1 MGWCTEFQSS
11 VYFSKETYNRKYEL
25 QERLEETKEG
35 LETLKRK
42 LIALIASNPKDLIN
56 KDCEGNEFSLED
68 SIIQKTEDW
77 LEVFEEYYADMLK
90 YVDALEYFHLR
101 SGDFVKPDM
110 YAKFYQDTDSVFVKD
125 AVYEV
130 NKNNDWQDKTN
141 YYVNIGDTF
150 IKFPEDKFN
159 SLFMDSTEDEYTAYL
174 NTKHAAEIE
183 AYRIK
188 REAELKEE
196 QDEKD
201 S

>member
-1 MGWCTEFQSS
+1 MGWCTEFQSK
-11 VYFSKETYNRKYEL
+11 VYFSKQTYNSKDT
-25 QERLEETKEG
+25 LEQDLEDAKEG
-35 LETLKRK
+35 LESLKRK
-42 LIALIASNPKDLIN
+42 LIALIASNPKDLIT
-56 KDCEGNEFSLED
+56 KDIEGVEFDTVD
-68 SIIQKTEDW
+68 SITQRAEDW
-77 LEVFEEYYADMLK
+77 LEMYDEYYADMLK

-110 YAKFYQDTDSVFVKD
+110 YAKFYQDTDSVFIKD

-174 NTKHAAEIE
+174 DAKHAAEVE

-196 QDEKD
+196 QDEKA

>member
-1 MGWCTEFQSS
+1 MGWCTEFQSK
-11 VYFSKETYNRKYEL
+11 VYFNKQTYNSKDTL
-25 QERLEETKEG
+25 KQDLEDAKEG
-35 LETLKRK
+35 LESLKRK
-42 LIALIASNPKDLIN
+42 LIALIASNPKDLIT
-56 KDCEGNEFSLED
+56 KDIEGVEFDTVD
-68 SIIQKTEDW
+68 SITQRAEDW
-77 LEVFEEYYADMLK
+77 LEMYDEYYADMLK

-174 NTKHAAEIE
+174 NAKHAAEVE

-196 QDEKD
+196 QDEKA